1 MPATTN
7 PRPSIRPKVCSIGP
21 RWISGCTPYRVRRA
35 LQVPHRID
43 GRPVDAHLEVQVVAE
58 AVPGAADVADHLAL
72 AHARAHRGPVA
83 RLVRVAGRERAAV
96 VDARVVAVAAGPA
109 QQHDAAAVGGADRRS
124 RRHGDVDARV
134 QAPPAHAEAGDD
146 RPVDRPDQAAR
157 ALADRAGRAA
167 ALRRLEP
174 GEHRRLLFLERRQV
188 ALQITPVVPRGRER
202 PRLHRAGALE
212 LLLAVDEAVLDRVD
226 LRGAPR
232 DLGGDLA
239 ELLLERV
246 EPLLGGDRLR
256 LRLAHAVDDARVLL
270 RDALHELGARLG
282 EPLAQPRQVD
292 PLAPQLVLYAR
303 ELGALVGEVGLDPHL
318 ARLQDVDVAF
328 QNVDPPRV
336 ARDRRREHALA
347 ALLLLDRALLR
358 LDPARERRA
367 VRQHG
372 HEQPEAE
379 RHRR

>member
-146 RPVDRPDQAAR
+146 RPVDRPDQAPR

-174 GEHRRLLFLERRQV
+174 GEHRRLLLLERRQV

-239 ELLLERV
+239 QLLLERV

-270 RDALHELGARLG
+270 RDALHELGALEQVG
-282 EPLAQPRQVD
+282 EAVGLEDHGDDV
-292 PLAPQLVLYAR
+292 
-303 ELGALVGEVGLDPHL
+303 GLVGLVELDEPVASAARASASRSRSRARWIRSRRSSSCTRASSARLL
-318 ARLQDVDVAF
+318 ARSVSI
-328 QNVDPPRV
+328 RTW
-336 ARDRRREHALA
+336 
-347 ALLLLDRALLR
+347 RACRTLMSPSRTSIR
-358 LDPARERRA
+358 L
-367 VRQHG
+367 V
-372 HEQPEAE
+372 
-379 RHRR
+379 